1 MATLRVRTGR
11 TPFTRL
17 DAAMVALA
25 AATFVMLLW
34 LMVFHV
40 HGRMREIAVFVDD
53 LACVVFALEFLW
65 SWQLARWDW
74 RHALARWYDVIGMI
88 PVASPVVRGFRLLRV
103 VVLLAGHHRIGERI
117 AEAALGARMT
127 DVFVERLAQTIV
139 AATAASVE
147 RNRDRME
154 AMLVESI
161 HNDPGVRR
169 LRHLPFHQTIVRL
182 VAESSYRIMIQAMAD
197 PRTDDFVAHLL
208 RDNLDQVRV
217 RIITDT
223 PWRHTQTRPATPRSP
238 SAATSPR
245 RPPR

>member
-1 MATLRVRTGR
+1 MATLRVRPGR
-11 TPFTRL
+11 AMTSVRL
-17 DAAMVALA
+17 DAAMIALS
-25 AATFVMLLW
+25 AATFALLLW

-40 HGRMREIAVFVDD
+40 HGVAREIAIFVDD

-74 RHALARWYDVIGMI
+74 RHPLVRWYDLVGMI
-88 PVASPVVRGFRLLRV
+88 PVASPMLRGLRLLRL
-103 VVLLAGHHRIGERI
+103 VVLLAGRHRLGERI
-117 AEAALGARMT
+117 AGAALGARMT
-127 DVFVERLAQTIV
+127 DVFVERLAQAIV

-169 LRHLPFHQTIVRL
+169 LRHLPFHETIVRM

-197 PRTDDFVAHLL
+197 PRTDDLVAHLL

-217 RIITDT
+217 RVVTEPRI
-223 PWRHTQTRPATPRSP
+223 RHG
-238 SAATSPR
+238 
-245 RPPR
+245 

>member
-1 MATLRVRTGR
+1 
-11 TPFTRL
+11 
-17 DAAMVALA
+17 MVALA
-25 AATFVMLLW
+25 ATAFTFLLW

-40 HGRMREIAVFVDD
+40 YGRVAEAAVFVDD
-53 LACVVFALEFLW
+53 LVCVVFAIEFLW

-74 RHALARWYDVIGMI
+74 RHPLVRWYDVVGMI
-88 PVASPVVRGFRLLRV
+88 PVASPVLRGFRLLRV
-103 VVLLAGHHRIGERI
+103 VVLLESRHRLGERI
-117 AEAALGARMT
+117 ADAALGAKMT
-127 DVFVERLAQTIV
+127 DVFVTRLAQTIV

-154 AMLVESI
+154 ALLVESI

-169 LRHLPFHQTIVRL
+169 LRHLPFHQTIVRM

-197 PRTDDFVAHLL
+197 PRTDDLVAHLL

-217 RIITDT
+217 RIVADGS
-223 PWRHTQTRPATPRSP
+223 WRRGRTRPADDRPP
-238 SAATSPR
+238 SAGSGTRRRAPR